1 MQYYASH
8 YLWHAGQDKLFRM
21 QRIGLEVS
29 GRTWVSMEPLEE
41 EVRNTQW
48 LGGLIVL
55 AASDSEL
62 RKGETFQEFR
72 ARTVSAVTG
81 DQPLYAFHVPFL
93 ICRRWNLPNEAS
105 GAFMTDGGGIPH
117 TRWQWPLLRSMIHW
131 YPFLAGS

>member
-21 QRIGLEVS
+21 QRIGLEVA

-55 AASDSEL
+55 VASDSEL

-72 ARTVSAVTG
+72 ARIASAVTG
-81 DQPLYAFHVPFL
+81 DQPLYAFHVPFFDL
-93 ICRRWNLPNEAS
+93 QKMEFTERSRLVVYDRRRRNSA
-105 GAFMTDGGGIPH
+105 H
-117 TRWQWPLLRSMIHW
+117 TMAVATATFNDSLVSFPC
-131 YPFLAGS
+131 G

>member
-1 MQYYASH
+1 MHLIISGMRGRTNYS
-8 YLWHAGQDKLFRM
+8 GM

-62 RKGETFQEFR
+62 RKAKHSRSFVRGQS
-72 ARTVSAVTG
+72 SAVTG
-81 DQPLYAFHVPFL
+81 DQPLYSFHVSFFDL
-93 ICRRWNLPNEAS
+93 QKMEFTEQSRLVRL
-105 GAFMTDGGGIPH
+105 
-117 TRWQWPLLRSMIHW
+117 
-131 YPFLAGS
+131 

>member
-21 QRIGLEVS
+21 QRIGLEVA

-55 AASDSEL
+55 VASDSEL
-62 RKGETFQEFR
+62 RKGETFQEFC
-72 ARTVSAVTG
+72 ARIASAVTG
-81 DQPLYAFHVPFL
+81 DQPLYAFHVPFFDL
-93 ICRRWNLPNEAS
+93 QKME
-105 GAFMTDGGGIPH
+105 FTE
-117 TRWQWPLLRSMIHW
+117 RSR
-131 YPFLAGS
+131 LVRL

>member
-21 QRIGLEVS
+21 QRIGLEVA
-29 GRTWVSMEPLEE
+29 GRTWASMEPLEE

-72 ARTVSAVTG
+72 ARIASAVTG
-81 DQPLYAFHVPFL
+81 DQPLYAFHVPFFDL
-93 ICRRWNLPNEAS
+93 QKMEFTEQSRLVRL
-105 GAFMTDGGGIPH
+105 
-117 TRWQWPLLRSMIHW
+117 
-131 YPFLAGS
+131 

>member
-72 ARTVSAVTG
+72 ARTASAVTG

-93 ICRRWNLPNEAS
+93 ICRRWNLPN
-105 GAFMTDGGGIPH
+105 GAVWCVYDRRRRNSAH
-117 TRWQWPLLRSMIHW
+117 TMAVATATFNDSLVSFPC
-131 YPFLAGS
+131 G

>member
-41 EVRNTQW
+41 EVRN
-48 LGGLIVL
+48 IL

-72 ARTVSAVTG
+72 ARTASAVTG
-81 DQPLYAFHVPFL
+81 DQPLYAFHVSFFDL
-93 ICRRWNLPNEAS
+93 QKME
-105 GAFMTDGGGIPH
+105 FTE
-117 TRWQWPLLRSMIHW
+117 RSR
-131 YPFLAGS
+131 LVRL

>member
-1 MQYYASH
+1 MHLIISGMRGRTNCSAC
-8 YLWHAGQDKLFRM
+8 

-81 DQPLYAFHVPFL
+81 DQPLYAFHVPFFDL
-93 ICRRWNLPNEAS
+93 QKME
-105 GAFMTDGGGIPH
+105 FTE
-117 TRWQWPLLRSMIHW
+117 RSR
-131 YPFLAGS
+131 LVRL

>member
-48 LGGLIVL
+48 LGGMIIL

-72 ARTVSAVTG
+72 ARTASAVTG
-81 DQPLYAFHVPFL
+81 RFMLFMCRFL
-93 ICRRWNLPNEAS
+93 ICRRWNLPNEAVWCVYDRRRRNS
-105 GAFMTDGGGIPH
+105 AH
-117 TRWQWPLLRSMIHW
+117 TMAVATATFNDSLVSFPC
-131 YPFLAGS
+131 G

>member
-62 RKGETFQEFR
+62 RKAKHFR
-72 ARTVSAVTG
+72 SFVRG
-81 DQPLYAFHVPFL
+81 L
-93 ICRRWNLPNEAS
+93 
-105 GAFMTDGGGIPH
+105 
-117 TRWQWPLLRSMIHW
+117 LLR
-131 YPFLAGS
+131 

>member
-21 QRIGLEVS
+21 QRIGLEVA

-55 AASDSEL
+55 VASDSEL

-72 ARTVSAVTG
+72 ARIASAAALCFPCAV
-81 DQPLYAFHVPFL
+81 F
-93 ICRRWNLPNEAS
+93 
-105 GAFMTDGGGIPH
+105 
-117 TRWQWPLLRSMIHW
+117 
-131 YPFLAGS
+131 

>member
-8 YLWHAGQDKLFRM
+8 YLWHAGHDKLFRM

-29 GRTWVSMEPLEE
+29 GRTWASMEPLEE

-72 ARTVSAVTG
+72 ARTASAVTG
-81 DQPLYAFHVPFL
+81 DQPLYAFHVSFFDL
-93 ICRRWNLPNEAS
+93 QKME
-105 GAFMTDGGGIPH
+105 FTE
-117 TRWQWPLLRSMIHW
+117 RSR
-131 YPFLAGS
+131 LVRL

>member
-29 GRTWVSMEPLEE
+29 GRTWVSMESLEE

-55 AASDSEL
+55 AASDSEYVTEADL
-62 RKGETFQEFR
+62 LQSFQ
-72 ARTVSAVTG
+72 SHH
-81 DQPLYAFHVPFL
+81 Y
-93 ICRRWNLPNEAS
+93 
-105 GAFMTDGGGIPH
+105 
-117 TRWQWPLLRSMIHW
+117 
-131 YPFLAGS
+131 

>member
-21 QRIGLEVS
+21 QRIGLEVA

-55 AASDSEL
+55 VASDSEL

-72 ARTVSAVTG
+72 ARIASAVTG
-81 DQPLYAFHVPFL
+81 DQPLYAFHYD
-93 ICRRWNLPNEAS
+93 RRRRNSA
-105 GAFMTDGGGIPH
+105 H
-117 TRWQWPLLRSMIHW
+117 TMAVATATFNDSLVSFPC
-131 YPFLAGS
+131 G